1 MTICGTH
8 STPSRKSLFLML
20 LFCSVD
26 PQYPTTP
33 LSASTFYALVREA
46 KSLLTRH
53 LMMTHLFD
61 KSGVMGKARGQD
73 RNCAIDL
80 NPIEP

>member
-1 MTICGTH
+1 
-8 STPSRKSLFLML
+8 
-20 LFCSVD
+20 
-26 PQYPTTP
+26 

-61 KSGVMGKARGQD
+61 KIRSNGQGLRQD

-80 NPIEP
+80 NAIEP